1 MPFYKC
7 LFESFFLPFTVTVFQ
22 TLEIPFFRLFFFGY
36 CILYL
41 PSPIWLIALIK
52 DHLRLS
58 LFDNLDKYFSYNLFV
73 KLPYYLLGHIF
84 YNTPSL
90 LSFCLLCQ
98 TFYYLFG
105 QILCSMLCQSFTIQS
120 NISWANILSSAKSAS
135 LETYCLKSLPKDSL
149 QLQLASFFA
158 ISLAS
163 ESEEMS
169 EEMSIFSITINCTIF
184 DGC

>member
-1 MPFYKC
+1 MIKPLYNKC

-73 KLPYYLLGHIF
+73 KLSYYLLGHIF
-84 YNTPSL
+84 YNTPSHLVFYLSVYFVKHFTTYSVKYFVQCFVKVL
-90 LSFCLLCQ
+90 LSSQISL
-98 TFYYLFG
+98 G
-105 QILCSMLCQSFTIQS
+105 QIFYRL
-120 NISWANILSSAKSAS
+120 LSQHLWRHIVSKVFQKTLYSYN
-135 LETYCLKSLPKDSL
+135 LQVSLP
-149 QLQLASFFA
+149 
-158 ISLAS
+158 
-163 ESEEMS
+163 
-169 EEMSIFSITINCTIF
+169 SI
-184 DGC
+184 